1 MRAAACAAHLGAYQI
16 VRVVLDQ
23 FDGVRRD
30 RLREARLAGAR
41 VILCSAVEERVAAGG
56 TMVEAVIVSVYEL
69 ACERLEPPTAVPGT
83 GNENECGDGRASLMS
98 TTMK

>member
-1 MRAAACAAHLGAYQI
+1 
-16 VRVVLDQ
+16 
-23 FDGVRRD
+23 
-30 RLREARLAGAR
+30 
-41 VILCSAVEERVAAGG
+41 
-56 TMVEAVIVSVYEL
+56 MVEAVIVGVYEL

>member
-1 MRAAACAAHLGAYQI
+1 MRAAACTAHLGADHI
-16 VRVVLDQ
+16 VRVILDQ
-23 FDGVRRD
+23 FDGIRRD
-30 RLREARLAGAR
+30 RLGEARPAGAR

-56 TMVEAVIVSVYEL
+56 AVVDAVIVSVYEL

>member
-1 MRAAACAAHLGAYQI
+1 MRAAACTAHLGAYHI

-30 RLREARLAGAR
+30 RLREPRPAGAR
-41 VILCSAVEERVAAGG
+41 VILCAAVEERVAAGG
-56 TMVEAVIVSVYEL
+56 TMVEAVIVGVNEL
-69 ACERLEPPTAVPGT
+69 ACERLESPTAVPGT
-83 GNENECGDGRASLMS
+83 GNENQCGHGRASLIS